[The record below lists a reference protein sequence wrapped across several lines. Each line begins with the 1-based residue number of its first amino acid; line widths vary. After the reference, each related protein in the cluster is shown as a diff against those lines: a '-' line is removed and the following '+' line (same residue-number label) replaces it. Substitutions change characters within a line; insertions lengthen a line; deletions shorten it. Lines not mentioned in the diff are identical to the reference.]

1 MFDLKS
7 ALKTFL
13 NLIIEINHDC
23 NMKNLNV
30 SLNLT
35 SIYDNEIVSLHKNQF
50 DLSVK
55 INLI

>member
-50 DLSVK
+50 DLSD
-55 INLI
+55 